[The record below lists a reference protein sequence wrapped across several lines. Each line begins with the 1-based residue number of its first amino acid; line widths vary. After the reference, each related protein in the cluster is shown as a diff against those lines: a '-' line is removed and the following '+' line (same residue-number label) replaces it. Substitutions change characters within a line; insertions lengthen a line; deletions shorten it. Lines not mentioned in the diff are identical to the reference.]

1 MGRSER
7 DDLFLEAISAGI
19 RGQRVDWEP
28 LEPQLSAE
36 TPAGTEEKNED
47 EA

>member
-28 LEPQLSAE
+28 LDPQLWAE
-36 TPAGTEEKNED
+36 TPLVRRRKNED